1 MGKPSAPPAPD
12 YADAARAQGDANL
25 QAGQQ
30 QNTLNNPNVNAPGY
44 SISYQ
49 NHPGPD
55 NTARIRT
62 LQDEIKRLNEKAL
75 GEMGNMERVMYERNP
90 EKYKGANHYYGKI
103 QDLNSQID
111 TLTKQKKSGRP
122 TQDIK
127 LSPGEQAIFDL
138 NNQTQK
144 NLSQIGVDSS
154 QRIGNLLSTPFDM
167 SSIDRDKIAESLMA
181 RDQPMMDRARSRRET
196 QLANQGIMQGSE
208 AYNSAQDELAR
219 AENDFRLGAYNQA
232 GNEASR
238 DLGMQTAIRQM
249 PINEINALRSG
260 TQLNIPQTG
269 VQGTQIGAAP
279 IFDSTMGQYGA
290 QMGLYNAK
298 AAQQAGLTNGLF
310 SLGAAALM
318 A

>member
-12 YADAARAQGDANL
+12 YAGAAQAQGNANL
-25 QAGQQ
+25 EAGQQ

-44 SISYQ
+44 SISYH
-49 NHPGPD
+49 NNPGPD
-55 NTARIRT
+55 NTAHINT
-62 LQDEIKRLNEKAL
+62 LQDEIKRLNERAV
-75 GEMGNMERVMYERNP
+75 GGMSGIERSFYKNNP
-90 EKYKGANHYYGKI
+90 EKYKSLNPYYDKI
-103 QDLNSQID
+103 QNLNSQID
-111 TLTKQKKSGRP
+111 SLTKQHRNGRP
-122 TQDIK
+122 TQNITLD
-127 LSPGEQAIFDL
+127 PDQQAVFDL

-154 QRIGNLLSTPFDM
+154 SRIGDLLSTPFDA
-167 SSIDRDKIAESLMA
+167 SSIDRNKIAQSLME

-196 QLANQGIMQGSE
+196 QLSNQGIMQGSE
-208 AYNSAQDELAR
+208 AYRSAQDDLSR
-219 AENDFRLGAYNQA
+219 SENDFRLGAYNQA
-232 GNEASR
+232 GDEASR

-260 TQLNIPQTG
+260 AQLNIPQAG
-269 VQGTQIGAAP
+269 YQGSQIGATP
-279 IFDSTMGQYGA
+279 MFDSAMGQYGA
-290 QMGLYNAK
+290 QMGQYNAQ